1 MGDGTSE
8 MQARRPGPFHKPH
21 CKIGKVARDPL
32 LSVKAFWDIGVRDA
46 TAIWIVHY
54 VGREIRALDY
64 YEAVVSR
71 WQRIWSGFAPRVTAA
86 PNVSYR
92 MMLPMKRRHRIRFE
106 DHIRSAGFDV
116 TTVPNQGK
124 GAALKRFE
132 AGRRLFPAFW
142 FNEATCSPGLD
153 ALRWYEKYDEAR
165 NIGLGPEHDWSS
177 HGADAFGLISVAYGE
192 PRKQPVYVTP
202 DLRWVV

>member
-1 MGDGTSE
+1 MGDGTPE

-92 MMLPMKRRHRIRFE
+92 MMLPMKTPSPRSDSRTTSAPPALTSRRCQTR
-106 DHIRSAGFDV
+106 A
-116 TTVPNQGK
+116 K
-124 GAALKRFE
+124 
-132 AGRRLFPAFW
+132 
-142 FNEATCSPGLD
+142 
-153 ALRWYEKYDEAR
+153 AR
-165 NIGLGPEHDWSS
+165 P
-177 HGADAFGLISVAYGE
+177 
-192 PRKQPVYVTP
+192 
-202 DLRWVV
+202 

>member
-1 MGDGTSE
+1 MSVARSGRSTI
-8 MQARRPGPFHKPH
+8 ARR
-21 CKIGKVARDPL
+21 
-32 LSVKAFWDIGVRDA
+32 
-46 TAIWIVHY
+46 Y
-54 VGREIRALDY
+54 
-64 YEAVVSR
+64 VSR

-92 MMLPMKRRHRIRFE
+92 MMLPMKTPSP
-106 DHIRSAGFDV
+106 RSDSRTTSAPPALTV

-124 GAALKRFE
+124 GAALKRVE

-153 ALRWYEKYDEAR
+153 ALGWYEKYDEAR

-177 HGADAFGLISVAYGE
+177 HAADAFGLISVAYEE